1 MGVERAGRGRFHPEQ
16 GGGDPLS
23 QAGVR
28 LGHDVL
34 HLDDL
39 VPVTPG
45 EVHPVN
51 QFLPRRH
58 DIRDDFLKAHPD
70 HHVPYPVGHLFQSR
84 QAPHREL
91 GRHDRRELAIAPA
104 DRHVLHHV
112 QRVHQ
117 IVPVGRNLH
126 RDRPPVFAGAGF
138 IAVGQQRLPN
148 PFCAERHAEG
158 ILNRLDRDGSGFL
171 EVERC
176 PDGLPEF
183 GRVGIG
189 HLDRLDRGPTI
200 RQVDRQDIER
210 QQHHRE
216 VRARDLHEQ
225 LTVPHTDFPD
235 LPAVDDRG
243 ERQDLSFLV
252 HQQREA
258 VMAGE
263 DRPVLQPLRVH
274 GENFAR
280 GHFLLDPQG
289 READLLRFHER
300 VRHRKHDL
308 REPVEPDRD
317 GAALSPENVGQFLL
331 GLDELRQPFAGHL
344 VADRGARGDVGPH
357 ALKALH
363 NLNSAFRTRR
373 GFEERVGGGGP
384 LQLDPDLARDPLAG
398 PEVRAVAVMQFE
410 PDLATLAVLVLQ
422 LCLD

>member
-243 ERQDLSFLV
+243 KGQHLAFGVAQKWEFF
-252 HQQREA
+252 
-258 VMAGE
+258 MAGE
-263 DRPVLQPLRVH
+263 DRRVLQAF
-274 GENFAR
+274 GM
-280 GHFLLDPQG
+280 
-289 READLLRFHER
+289 DLQNLTQAHAVGVSQRSELRFFGMDECIGDGECNGAQSVHA
-300 VRHRKHDL
+300 DG
-308 REPVEPDRD
+308 DRPPF
-317 GAALSPENVGQFLL
+317 AAEDVGQFLL
-331 GLDELRQPFAGHL
+331 DLNELRQSFRRQL
-344 VADRGARGDVGPH
+344 VPERLACGDERANSFQSLLHDDMIAR
-357 ALKALH
+357 
-363 NLNSAFRTRR
+363 
-373 GFEERVGGGGP
+373 
-384 LQLDPDLARDPLAG
+384 
-398 PEVRAVAVMQFE
+398 
-410 PDLATLAVLVLQ
+410 ATGRL
-422 LCLD
+422 